1 MFNYDVIPDNL
12 LGKGQASEHQDP
24 EIAEIGVAYSEQDMA
39 TPADDMTQVC
49 VRI

>member
-1 MFNYDVIPDNL
+1 MFNYDVIPDR
-12 LGKGQASEHQDP
+12 KGQASEHQDP